1 MNKQFRNLIV
11 IPNLFLIILLG
22 ATTGKVYFENY
33 FIFCLLTIENLFTW
47 NKSFPKKKEKD
58 FRLLF
63 IDFKSRLFYSFVLLI
78 NYLIG
83 MYLWNLI
90 SFWTYFIYGIVFII
104 FKLIFINEGLNIVE
118 NLPVENS
125 EIIFSD
131 YDLWESNKT
140 KLKGIIELSN
150 NIELVSSISDLIDY
164 SSFLRTEEAA
174 ELLKKA
180 EKGNKETLNKIL
192 SQINKKL

>member
-1 MNKQFRNLIV
+1 
-11 IPNLFLIILLG
+11 
-22 ATTGKVYFENY
+22 
-33 FIFCLLTIENLFTW
+33 
-47 NKSFPKKKEKD
+47 
-58 FRLLF
+58 
-63 IDFKSRLFYSFVLLI
+63 
-78 NYLIG
+78 

-104 FKLIFINEGLNIVE
+104 FKLIFINEGINIVE

-125 EIIFSD
+125 EIIVSD

-192 SQINKKL
+192 SQIYKKL